1 MPHESH
7 RVRDQQGGLEY
18 RTGYDGVWL
27 WDTVPVLSPQAST
40 CPGPTN
46 VDKQHPHVKDRET
59 ELDNLPQIPK
69 AVWNLFFFLK
79 KKKWPKPIPL
89 DSLG

>member
-27 WDTVPVLSPQAST
+27 WDTAPVLSPQAST
-40 CPGPTN
+40 CPGPAN
-46 VDKQHPHVKDRET
+46 VDKQHHHVKDRET
-59 ELDNLPQIPK
+59 ELGAGQSSPDPQSCLEL
-69 AVWNLFFFLK
+69 VF
-79 KKKWPKPIPL
+79 
-89 DSLG
+89 